1 MNGASVKKKKRYL
14 LLFNNI
20 ILCAAPNRKTQL
32 QEEMEGTTGSK
43 WVWACVGRRRCGWC
57 VILVVSS
64 TGMHSGCGGIPTCYL
79 NMSQVVSSCWRDLSL
94 QVACSSGQPGSVGA
108 RLSEWHLGLLCWLW
122 IWIHVH
128 VGVWPTVY
136 LSLQLRQL
144 RFLYFT
150 CVSSPWNSS
159 LKYGAI
165 VHNYIAPYLTM
176 CWFGHLIKA
185 VVPVAVTSL
194 TQSHPRS
201 TVVPGLETTVH
212 GWPGLLWPLPQAAPP
227 SGVLPPQYAAHT

>member
-1 MNGASVKKKKRYL
+1 
-14 LLFNNI
+14 
-20 ILCAAPNRKTQL
+20 
-32 QEEMEGTTGSK
+32 MEGTTGSK

-201 TVVPGLETTVH
+201 TVVPTRRQQCMAGQDFFDLSH
-212 GWPGLLWPLPQAAPP
+212 KLPLLVESYRLSMLHTLNSANAIP
-227 SGVLPPQYAAHT
+227 SWYSHAVDSSHSECTYNYLCLIPA